1 MHSLFGLRYQQTLWE
16 QFRQRNKPTY
26 QLVRSSGALAAPYP
40 SVLYSDLYKHRDFVR
55 ALVNSGFSG
64 LLWCPEVR
72 DAVSEEDL
80 IRRMETAAY
89 SPLMMVNGWYIK
101 NPPWK
106 QLNKDKNNADELMP
120 GWEGLEARCR
130 EIIGWRMKLVP
141 YLRTAFEKYAA
152 DGTPPFRAL
161 ALDWPGEPGLAKVDD
176 AWMVGEAMLVAPL
189 FAGEKGRTVVLPPG
203 DWVDYWSKKPV
214 SGTLEIGADSRI
226 AVFVKAG
233 SSVGL

>member
-80 IRRMETAAY
+80 IRRMETAAF

-106 QLNKDKNNADELMP
+106 QLNREKNNADELMP
-120 GWEGLEARCR
+120 DWQSLEARCR

-141 YLRTAFEKYAA
+141 YLKAAFEKYQK

-161 ALDWPGEPGLAKVDD
+161 ALDWPDDPVAKVDD
-176 AWMVGEAMLVAPL
+176 AWMVGEGMLVAPL
-189 FAGEKGRTVVLPPG
+189 FAGEPGRTVTLPPG
-203 DWVDYWSKKPV
+203 TWFDYWSGKPAA
-214 SGTLEIGADSRI
+214 GTLEIGADARI
-226 AVFVKAG
+226 PVFIKAG
-233 SSVGL
+233 SDLRG